1 MGILN
6 EFKANAKAFKERV
19 ESSEAYKVMKS
30 RITAGRNSFQGD
42 FAFADNGKS
51 ILEHEKEPVSAPVSA
66 KNAASNASG
75 HKESSKSQGAPQSF
89 CHLRSSDV
97 HHVVRLLHG
106 LSQRECG
113 E

>member
-66 KNAASNASG
+66 KMQRVMPRGIRNRPSPRAPPVFLP
-75 HKESSKSQGAPQSF
+75 SSVF
-89 CHLRSSDV
+89 
-97 HHVVRLLHG
+97 
-106 LSQRECG
+106 
-113 E
+113 

>member
-66 KNAASNASG
+66 KKCS
-75 HKESSKSQGAPQSF
+75 E
-89 CHLRSSDV
+89 
-97 HHVVRLLHG
+97 
-106 LSQRECG
+106 
-113 E
+113 